1 MIKFFRQIRYKLMSD
16 NKMGKYFKYAIGEIL
31 LVVIGILIALQVNN
45 WNNSR
50 LDQKLES
57 DYSDRI
63 IEDLKEEEAILNAV
77 LSYNKQVLFHAKNAV
92 KVFENSPNQ
101 NNNPLEVLID
111 MYQASQLQDPNSA
124 MSTYQELIASGQI
137 NLIQN
142 ETFKTAIIR
151 YYEADWTETEVMK
164 IPNNY
169 RTNLRGKMPDD
180 VQSEIRANCD
190 DIYIKIRES
199 IEVALPENCTIS
211 LETNYALQVVNQL
224 KADSSLKK
232 DLRFLIGNVE
242 AKLKSINSSKDM
254 LQNIL
259 STFNID
265 SND

>member
-1 MIKFFRQIRYKLMSD
+1 MIKFFRKIRQNLLLE
-16 NKMGKYFKYAIGEIL
+16 NKTGKYFKYAIGEII

-45 WNNSR
+45 WNTSR

-57 DYSDRI
+57 DFTKRI
-63 IEDLKEEEAILNAV
+63 IEDLKEEEAIITAV
-77 LSYNKQVLFHAKNAV
+77 LNYNNQVLFHAKNAI

-101 NNNPLEVLID
+101 NTNPLEVLID

-137 NLIQN
+137 NLVKN

-151 YYEADWTETEVMK
+151 YYEADWTETGVMK

-190 DIYIKIRES
+190 DIYIKIRKS
-199 IEVALPENCTIS
+199 IEVALPDNCTIN
-211 LETNYALQVVNQL
+211 LDTNYAQRVVNQL
-224 KADSSLKK
+224 KVDSSLKK

-242 AKLKSINSSKDM
+242 AKLKNINSSKDE

-259 STFNID
+259 TAFNTNI
-265 SND
+265 ND